1 MTGGGVLVS
10 WRPDEKKR
18 KIDRIQSNNAQ
29 YQIFR
34 GLDDITL
41 SNIKFEY
48 IPADILGHTDAWSGT
63 RDWTE
68 DQIRNAEF
76 QFLNE
81 GNVTLKNCTFEKV
94 IASPFGDQQN
104 RPGDANRSLTVT
116 DCTFSNVYNAYA
128 LKDIYPANAVIKD
141 NHFENCSGAI
151 YFEGTIPRGT
161 IAISENQFGN
171 IDQYAAAG
179 KENTRG
185 IIQLSAGF
193 TTATST
199 QIILKDNTI
208 TGNLVK
214 DENVTGGIG
223 RSKAD
228 CQSRWQGDRRLDTRQ
243 GVFDQG
249 GGSIHIALHAGW
261 DGWKNQL
268 PICWLGRKR
277 TIIWVR
283 RISPTNLVF

>member
-1 MTGGGVLVS
+1 M
-10 WRPDEKKR
+10 
-18 KIDRIQSNNAQ
+18 
-29 YQIFR
+29 
-34 GLDDITL
+34 
-41 SNIKFEY
+41 
-48 IPADILGHTDAWSGT
+48 
-63 RDWTE
+63 
-68 DQIRNAEF
+68 
-76 QFLNE
+76 
-81 GNVTLKNCTFEKV
+81 TLKNCTFEKV

-214 DENVTGGIG
+214 DENVTGGLAVLRQI
-223 RSKAD
+223 ANLD
-228 CQSRWQGDRRLDTRQ
+228 WQGDRRLDTRQ

-268 PICWLGRKR
+268 PICWLGRNGR
-277 TIIWVR
+277 LSGCDGYHQ
-283 RISPTNLVF
+283 RISFSSRRSRDAKWDVLCCVGANKLYRHLQRRRRRRSLCRSSIYCCARRCHT

>member
-1 MTGGGVLVS
+1 MYGKKRFLIWLIMITIVAMIPVLSADASSSEMTFEEFLKEVVDGKGNFDGGGVLVS

-214 DENVTGGIG
+214 DENVTGGL
-223 RSKAD
+223 AV
-228 CQSRWQGDRRLDTRQ
+228 LRQ
-243 GVFDQG
+243 
-249 GGSIHIALHAGW
+249 IANTL
-261 DGWKNQL
+261 
-268 PICWLGRKR
+268 R
-277 TIIWVR
+277 
-283 RISPTNLVF
+283 

>member
-1 MTGGGVLVS
+1 MPSIRFSASLMIS
-10 WRPDEKKR
+10 LSP
-18 KIDRIQSNNAQ
+18 ISNLN
-29 YQIFR
+29 IFP
-34 GLDDITL
+34 LISL
-41 SNIKFEY
+41 SIRCV
-48 IPADILGHTDAWSGT
+48 GRT
-63 RDWTE
+63 RNWTK

-76 QFLNE
+76 QFLNK

-185 IIQLSAGF
+185 IIQLSA
-193 TTATST
+193 
-199 QIILKDNTI
+199 
-208 TGNLVK
+208 V
-214 DENVTGGIG
+214 
-223 RSKAD
+223 
-228 CQSRWQGDRRLDTRQ
+228 SRPGSRRK
-243 GVFDQG
+243 
-249 GGSIHIALHAGW
+249 SY
-261 DGWKNQL
+261 
-268 PICWLGRKR
+268 
-277 TIIWVR
+277 
-283 RISPTNLVF
+283 